1 MLLVFF
7 LLPHMEPTMFNKA
20 TAVLKALLVVTGC
33 AFAVGAGAAGSRSHR
48 AGFRGVGGTMTAGK
62 WRQADCSKQAAAA
75 PMHWKNY
82 E

>member
-1 MLLVFF
+1 MLLVLF
-7 LLPHMEPTMFNKA
+7 LLPHNMEPTMFNKA

-62 WRQADCSKQAAAA
+62 
-75 PMHWKNY
+75 
-82 E
+82 